1 MVELKNQHPNVHA
14 CMALSDGATRY
25 LDVYVTRYNDISN
38 ISRKGINF
46 SEAKLQVLPCKAITD
61 QSQVITL
68 KLTHLPMLT
77 SKEVLSGLNTSLAI
91 FGNILD
97 IGITTEQATG
107 LFMGS
112 CYAVLDIYQPDNT
125 PTSKKFQKLSHQ
137 ISWMESN
144 TEVFRAT
151 WNNMSMWCRY
161 CHQDDHTKFT
171 YRGTKNS

>member
-25 LDVYVTRYNDISN
+25 LEVYVTRDNDINN
-38 ISRKGINF
+38 ISRKG
-46 SEAKLQVLPCKAITD
+46 ETKLQVLPCKAITE

-77 SKEVLSGLNTSLAI
+77 SKEVLSGLHTSLAI

-97 IGITTEQATG
+97 IGITTKQATG
-107 LFMGS
+107 FFMGS
-112 CYAVLDIYQPDNT
+112 GYAVLDVYQPDNT
-125 PTSKKFQKLSHQ
+125 PTSKRFQKLSYQ
-137 ISWMESN
+137 ISWMETN

-151 WNNMSMWCRY
+151 
-161 CHQDDHTKFT
+161 
-171 YRGTKNS
+171 